1 MKGVDRVVALLEL
14 FFRGRGI
21 TYDAIRRQ
29 FGVTHRTAQR
39 YMSDVQRIAG
49 LRVREDLLENGQ
61 KVFSL
66 GRTDWLR
73 ALRARPPEKEE
84 MAALEHAV
92 ELLGQQGADDYR
104 ASLEALRAKLET
116 AIEPEEAQRV
126 SADVDAL
133 SAARGFVREP
143 GPTRVVPAGV
153 LDDLRE
159 ANLRLVQ
166 VRFAY
171 TNQHGET
178 RTRTVSPYGILSGRT
193 PKLIAKQRGV
203 KYLLQYR
210 LDRISKLEVLDKPIP
225 ANADKIGDRF
235 RQYVEDLFGSYSEK
249 PVEVEW
255 RFRPDAPNPEEWTFH
270 PTQKT
275 RKLADGTTVVR
286 FRAGGLED
294 MARHVIG
301 WWDWIEVVKPKTLR
315 RTILQM
321 KLAGL
326 APLVEEFTDRT
337 QARRIRTLASRLLP
351 DRES

>member
-1 MKGVDRVVALLEL
+1 MKSVDRVVRLLAL

-21 TYDAIRRQ
+21 TYETIQRE

-39 YMSDVQRIAG
+39 YMSDVQKISG
-49 LRVREDLLENGQ
+49 LRVHESALENGQ
-61 KVFSL
+61 KIFSL

-73 ALRARPPEKEE
+73 TLRTRPPEKEE

-116 AIEPEEAQRV
+116 AIEPEEAERV
-126 SADVDAL
+126 GADVEAL

-143 GPTRVVPAGV
+143 GPTREVKTGV
-153 LDDLRE
+153 LDALRD

-171 TNQHGET
+171 TNQRGET
-178 RTRTVSPYGILSGRT
+178 HARTVSPYGILSGRT
-193 PKLIAKQRGV
+193 PKLIAKKRGV
-203 KYLLQYR
+203 GHLLQYR
-210 LDRISKLEVLDKPIP
+210 LDRISNLQVLDKPIP
-225 ANADKIGDRF
+225 ANADQVSDRF

-275 RKLADGTTVVR
+275 KKLADGTTVVR

-315 RTILQM
+315 RTIVQM

-326 APLVEEFTDRT
+326 APLVEEFTDRA
-337 QARRIRTLASRLLP
+337 QARRIRALTSRFP
-351 DRES
+351 PRGET